1 MNLQR
6 NDTNELAKQKKTPR
20 LPEQTYGCQG
30 KGCGEGIVREFGIDI
45 YTLLYVKW
53 ITNQELLCSIENST
67 QCYVAAWKGRE
78 FAGKFICVYVWLSL
92 FVVHLKLSQYC
103 NININKKLK
112 K

>member
-1 MNLQR
+1 MIQMNVFTR
-6 NDTNELAKQKKTPR
+6 HTNLENLCGTH
-20 LPEQTYGCQG
+20 EG
-30 KGCGEGIVREFGIDI
+30 KGKGIVREFGIDI

-78 FAGKFICVYVWLSL
+78 FAGKFIYVYVWLSL